1 MTISINFSGKLIL
14 PLINKENSSES
25 VQIQQRLESLSKH
38 YREVNNDVVNRKTQ
52 LKHDHTIKFVN

>member
-14 PLINKENSSES
+14 ALISKENSSEI

>member
-14 PLINKENSSES
+14 PLINKENRSES

>member
-1 MTISINFSGKLIL
+1 MTISINFLGKLIL